1 MARKK
6 LVGTIVGV
14 LVLIAGSGVA
24 YAASREWKAR
34 PMVGAN
40 EVPANASAS
49 EARAQFELEDGVIE
63 YKIRMRAPI
72 DDAFMAHI
80 HAAPAGSNGPIV
92 VWLFGTPP
100 AASNPAIDFDK
111 GDVVARGEI
120 DAADLVGPLAGKS
133 LEDLMALL
141 DNGGAYV
148 NLHTRTF
155 PGGEVRAQVTVSD

>member
-1 MARKK
+1 MARKRV
-6 LVGTIVGV
+6 VGAIVGV

-24 YAASREWKAR
+24 YASSREWKAR

-40 EVPANASAS
+40 EVPANASPS

-63 YKIRMRAPI
+63 YKIRMRKPI

-80 HAAPAGSNGPIV
+80 HAGAAGANGPIV

-100 AASNPAIDFDK
+100 AASNPFVDFDK
-111 GDVVARGEI
+111 NDVVARGEI
-120 DAADLVGPLAGKS
+120 DVSDLVGPLAGKS

-141 DNGGAYV
+141 DSGGAYV
-148 NLHTRTF
+148 NLHTRAF
-155 PGGEVRAQVTVSD
+155 AGGEVRAQVTVSD

>member
-1 MARKK
+1 MARKR

-14 LVLIAGSGVA
+14 LALVVGSGVA
-24 YAASREWKAR
+24 YASSREWKAR

-49 EARAQFELEDGVIE
+49 EARAQFELEDGVIK
-63 YKIRMRAPI
+63 YKLRMRAPI
-72 DDAFMAHI
+72 EDAFMAHI
-80 HAAPAGSNGPIV
+80 HVGPAGANGPIV

-100 AASNPAIDFDK
+100 ATANPAIDFEK
-111 GDVVARGEI
+111 GDVVGRGEI
-120 DAADLVGPLAGKS
+120 DAGDLVGPLAGKS
-133 LEDLMALL
+133 LADLMALL

-148 NLHTRTF
+148 NLHTRAF